1 MASLVPLRLFGNRQT
16 PSVDPS
22 TFAAA
27 LAIVWVLV
35 VLIPV
40 GGMVTALAIETVRA
54 AVGNNNLEIRSS
66 GKAPRDPEPVAGRHI
81 DLHDNRGEPYAY
93 AENGCP

>member
-1 MASLVPLRLFGNRQT
+1 MPLRLFRNRQT

-35 VLIPV
+35 VLIPLGV
-40 GGMVTALAIETVRA
+40 MVATLAIETVRA
-54 AVGNNNLEIRSS
+54 AVGTNNLEIRSS
-66 GKAPRDPEPVAGRHI
+66 GKAPRDPEPAAGRRVFHNH
-81 DLHDNRGEPYAY
+81 LGEPYAY
-93 AENGCP
+93 AEKGRP